1 MKAQLK
7 IEYDI
12 YDGTWAVTVF
22 DYSDGEEIFFNRT
35 NFKLTAWVSF
45 FVWKYIRRK
54 FKFEKN
60 VCKDIEI

>member
-22 DYSDGEEIFFNRT
+22 DYSDGEEIFLIERT
-35 NFKLTAWVSF
+35 LN
-45 FVWKYIRRK
+45 
-54 FKFEKN
+54 
-60 VCKDIEI
+60 